1 MSDAI
6 SRRVLL
12 LLLQDYYGQLREN
25 NWAIHTDF
33 K

>member
-6 SRRVLL
+6 SVGELL

-25 NWAIHTDF
+25 NWALHTDF